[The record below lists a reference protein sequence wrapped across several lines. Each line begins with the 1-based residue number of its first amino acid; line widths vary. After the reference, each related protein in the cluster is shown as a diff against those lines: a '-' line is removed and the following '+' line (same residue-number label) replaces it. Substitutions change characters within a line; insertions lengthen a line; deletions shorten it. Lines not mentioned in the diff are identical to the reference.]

1 MAWRIEQF
9 VVRGEI
15 RNSNRNTVSGWLEV
29 LRKEKT
35 GDTETAQPTLV
46 LLSLTG
52 NLTGEL
58 EGRTFRFEVRERD
71 RPQLQPAID
80 HTFHLQQVGAMGD
93 TLYRMVRVPLVP
105 IEEFIEARRRGETP
119 QEDQRASI
127 YLEWYSQNGRV
138 VLELLDP
145 KIEWEGEYCDLAD
158 PEPDELPSPD
168 DLGPPEITTFIRH
181 DDGTFEI
188 VDESGSAE
196 DAEDDSDPFALFP
209 RNLDKQ
215 IHESAGEIGRVT
227 DDELSD
233 VDNALWIDGDAEGE
247 RSRHRP
253 RNWEEVIPG
262 IDPETKAM
270 YEEWDEVIYGTKD
283 EPLTWLFDE
292 PLCLPKPDD
301 VQDETHAWQV
311 LSSLLTAMAL
321 RGVAFDMCPHFTAMQ
336 AYRLLIDELL
346 PRAGA
351 HPNLA
356 ATGFVKHYCSS
367 EHCPDCDAEI

>member
-29 LRKEKT
+29 LRTEKV
-35 GDTETAQPTLV
+35 GETETTQPTLL

-58 EGRTFRFEVRERD
+58 EGRTFRFEVREQD
-71 RPQLQPAID
+71 RPQLPPAID
-80 HTFHLQQVGAMGD
+80 HSFHLQQVGAMGD
-93 TLYRMVRVPLVP
+93 ALYRMVRVPLVP

-119 QEDQRASI
+119 PEDQRASI

-158 PEPDELPSPD
+158 SEPNEVPSPD
-168 DLGPPEITTFIRH
+168 DFGPPEITTFIRR

-188 VDESGSAE
+188 LDEPGSAE
-196 DAEDDSDPFALFP
+196 DSEDDSDPFALFP

-215 IHESAGEIGRVT
+215 IRESAGEIGRVT
-227 DDELSD
+227 GDGLID
-233 VDNALWIDGDAEGE
+233 VDNAPWMDGDAGVT

-253 RNWEEVIPG
+253 C
-262 IDPETKAM
+262 D
-270 YEEWDEVIYGTKD
+270 WDEVILRTDPETWDMSDIREKVISGTRK
-283 EPLTWLFDE
+283 
-292 PLCLPKPDD
+292 
-301 VQDETHAWQV
+301 
-311 LSSLLTAMAL
+311 
-321 RGVAFDMCPHFTAMQ
+321 
-336 AYRLLIDELL
+336 
-346 PRAGA
+346 
-351 HPNLA
+351 
-356 ATGFVKHYCSS
+356 
-367 EHCPDCDAEI
+367 

>member
-1 MAWRIEQF
+1 MAWRIEEF

-15 RNSNRNTVSGWLEV
+15 RNGDRNTVSGWLEV
-29 LRKEKT
+29 LRTEKT
-35 GDTETAQPTLV
+35 GDTETVQPTLV

-58 EGRTFRFEVRERD
+58 EGRTFRFEVREKD
-71 RPQLQPAID
+71 RPQPRPAID
-80 HTFHLQQVGAMGD
+80 HSFHLQQVGAMGD
-93 TLYRMVRVPLVP
+93 DLYRMVRVPLVP
-105 IEEFIEARRRGETP
+105 VEEFIEARRRGETP
-119 QEDQRASI
+119 PEEQRASI

-158 PEPDELPSPD
+158 PEPDEVPSQED
-168 DLGPPEITTFIRH
+168 MGPPEITTFIRH

-188 VDESGSAE
+188 MDEPG
-196 DAEDDSDPFALFP
+196 DAEDSEDDADPFALFP
-209 RNLDKQ
+209 RNLDEQ
-215 IHESAGEIGRVT
+215 IRESAGENGLNKEDR
-227 DDELSD
+227 LSD
-233 VDNALWIDGDAEGE
+233 IDDASWVDRDAEGAG
-247 RSRHRP
+247 SRPRP

-283 EPLTWLFDE
+283 EPLTWLFEE

-336 AYRLLIDELL
+336 AYRLLIDDLL

-367 EHCPDCDAEI
+367 EHCLDCGAEG